1 MAKSQET
8 YSRLSALVL
17 PSHRGPSSLLKK
29 SILGGRTPK
38 SPRKI
43 RADQRQD
50 PFFNGLLETWVERYA
65 PKHWIS
71 SWNAAVDA
79 GFFYDNARVEL
90 KPELRKK
97 MDKFLRPFL
106 GTSTSKTHRRH
117 VRDLTGGNT
126 EEGLFEITMSPA
138 KVAEFCAK
146 ADFDWVEKLR
156 PLWDEHNE
164 MDFDPDFTHMKN
176 FGCFKRYMGQWQ
188 KLLQTAVRKKK
199 GLVISIV

>member
-1 MAKSQET
+1 MSFQVYPYIVDWEEF
-8 YSRLSALVL
+8 SRRWRQGKK
-17 PSHRGPSSLLKK
+17 PTRG
-29 SILGGRTPK
+29 
-38 SPRKI
+38 SPHWFCQ
-43 RADQRQD
+43 ATED
-50 PFFNGLLETWVERYA
+50 LETWVVRYA

-79 GFFYDNARVEL
+79 GLFYDNARVVL

-97 MDKFLRPFL
+97 MDKLLRPFL
-106 GTSTSKTHRRH
+106 GTGTSKTYRRH
-117 VRDLTGGNT
+117 VRDLTGGDT

-138 KVAEFCAK
+138 KVAEFCSK

-156 PLWDEHNE
+156 PLWAEHNE